1 MKKITVREFLRKK
14 RDKEK
19 IVMITSYDYMTTK
32 IVDETGIDGILVGDS
47 VGMVLLGYE
56 TTLPVTMEEML
67 HHTKAVARARPK
79 AMIVGD
85 MPFMSYQVSK
95 QQAVSNAGRFIK
107 AGADAVKIEGGIEV
121 LDKVEAIIKAGIPVM
136 GHIGLTPQRVLQLGG
151 YRLMG
156 KESEYAVK
164 LIKEAKMLEELGIF
178 SLVIEFTTTEVAREI
193 TKRLNIPTIGIGCG
207 VECDGQ
213 IIVVN
218 DIIGLSPMTPSFA
231 KRYVDIA
238 TIIKK
243 AVSEYVDEVR
253 NTRFP
258 GEEHTRHMN
267 PEEYKKLI
275 ETLKNRDL

>member
-32 IVDETGIDGILVGDS
+32 IIDETGIDGILVGDS

-95 QQAVSNAGRFIK
+95 QQAASNAGRFIK
-107 AGADAVKIEGGIEV
+107 AGADAVKIEGGIET

-156 KESEYAVK
+156 KDSEYAVK
-164 LIKEAKMLEELGIF
+164 LIEEAKMLEELGIF
-178 SLVIEFTTTEVAREI
+178 SLVIEFTTAEVASEI
-193 TKRLNIPTIGIGCG
+193 TKRLNIPTICIGCG

-231 KRYVDIA
+231 KKYVNIA
-238 TIIKK
+238 NIIKK

-253 NTRFP
+253 NTYFP
-258 GEEHTRHMN
+258 GEEHTRHMD

-275 ETLKNRDL
+275 KILKSKNL